1 MGNKEK
7 PVSRRKLIKGL
18 ASMPAFLGLSK
29 VHSFALVK
37 PKLTGNDYITEE
49 NLVLLQNL
57 KGFLPRG
64 KFWKWEIS
72 RLIIGCNPMGGW
84 SHSRDLSYVGTLSKK
99 WHTNDKMK
107 ETWAIAE
114 KAGIN
119 FANIVEFQ
127 YPVFQEFKK
136 ETGSKMLCVS
146 QCSIGRE
153 NDRLKPLKE
162 AVDGGV
168 DCIYIQGENT
178 DGLAQNKQ
186 LDCLHEAYEYT
197 RNQNMP
203 FGIGA
208 HSLQTIKDSVRLG
221 IKADFYYKTFHH
233 DRYWSAT
240 PLQNRVEYPQKNIFA
255 PPAESGKQAD
265 SDSKSLAASQSFSY
279 PDRDHYNDNM
289 WDMFNDQTI
298 EFFKT
303 IKVPLFGFK
312 VLAAGAI
319 KPADGIRWAFEN
331 GSDFVCLGMYD
342 FQIVTDVN
350 ITIEILESLGPRE
363 RPWFS

>member
-1 MGNKEK
+1 MKNRKSS
-7 PVSRRKLIKGL
+7 VSRRSLIKGL
-18 ASMPAFLGLSK
+18 VTMPALYGLSK
-29 VHSFALVK
+29 VDSFAIGK
-37 PKLTGNDYITEE
+37 SKSKSSNYISDE
-49 NLVLLQNL
+49 NLVLLQDL
-57 KGFLPRG
+57 KGSLPKG
-64 KFWKWEIS
+64 KFWNWEIS
-72 RLIIGCNPMGGW
+72 RLVIGCNPMGGW

-99 WHTNDKMK
+99 WHTNEKMK

-114 KAGIN
+114 KTGIN
-119 FANIVEFQ
+119 FANIVAFQ

-153 NDRLKPLKE
+153 DDRLKPLKE
-162 AVDGGV
+162 AVDSGV

-197 RNQNMP
+197 HSQNMP

-208 HSLQTIKDSVRLG
+208 HSLQTIKETIDLG
-221 IKADFYYKTFHH
+221 IKSDFYYKTFHH

-240 PLQNRVEYPQKNIFA
+240 PLKNRVEYPQRNMFA
-255 PPAESGKQAD
+255 TRPAGDGATRSANTIPQKQV
-265 SDSKSLAASQSFSY
+265 FTY
-279 PDRDHYNDNM
+279 PDHDQYNDNM
-289 WDMFNDQTI
+289 WDMFNDRTI

-303 IKVPLFGFK
+303 VKVPLFGFK

-342 FQIVTDVN
+342 FQVVSDVN
-350 ITIEILESLGPRE
+350 TTIEILGSLGPRV

>member
-1 MGNKEK
+1 MESEK
-7 PVSRRKLIKGL
+7 KPIKRRSLIKKMAAL
-18 ASMPAFLGLSK
+18 PVVYGLSK
-29 VHSFALVK
+29 LDFYASAS
-37 PKLTGNDYITEE
+37 PITNSGEYISSE
-49 NLVLLQNL
+49 NMALLQDI
-57 KGFLPRG
+57 KGPLPKG
-64 KFWKWEIS
+64 KFWNWEIS

-84 SHSRDLSYVGTLSKK
+84 SHARDLSYVGTLSRK

-119 FANIVEFQ
+119 FANLVAFQ
-127 YPVFQEFKK
+127 YPLFEEFKK
-136 ETGSKMLCVS
+136 ETGSKMLSVS

-153 NDRLKPLKE
+153 DDRLLPLKE

-186 LDCLHEAYEYT
+186 LDCLHDAYEYV
-197 RNQNMP
+197 RSQNMP

-208 HSLQTIKDSVRLG
+208 HSLQTIKDTIELG

-240 PLQNRVEYPQKNIFA
+240 PKENRVEYPQRNIFA
-255 PPAESGKQAD
+255 ARPAGASGGQ
-265 SDSKSLAASQSFSY
+265 QVFTY
-279 PDRDHYNDNM
+279 PDHDQYNDNM

-319 KPADGIRWAFEN
+319 RPADGIRWAFEN

-342 FQIVTDVN
+342 FQIVDDVN
-350 ITIEILESLGPRE
+350 TTIDILSTLGKRD
-363 RPWFS
+363 RPWYS